1 MRWVAVLLC
10 LTIACKKKEAEP
22 EPAAAPTAPSVGHS
36 KTELKD
42 DPGDHGGG
50 GGHSKTAEGP
60 GDAGE
65 VADAR
70 LYGGDGSPAFR
81 DERGAVHGPGGR
93 IFMGRGVDCTDKI
106 DHCLR
111 EGVWFAAGNVVAGK
125 LYRATPVFEFEGK
138 WWNFNEQESTDH
150 KVLLKTKTVESPA
163 ELVPGSAVIWLV
175 AANSSAK
182 WLNSEHDALT
192 SSRWDA
198 GVIKSVGSET
208 FEVQGWPSPIPIDTA
223 RVVIERK

>member
-22 EPAAAPTAPSVGHS
+22 EPAAPTTPSVGHS

-42 DPGDHGGG
+42 DPGEHG
-50 GGHSKTAEGP
+50 GGHSKTGAAP
-60 GDAGE
+60 DDAGGE
-65 VADAR
+65 PADAR
-70 LYGGDGSPAFR
+70 LYGGDGSPPYR

-111 EGVWFAAGNVVAGK
+111 EGVWFAAGNVISGK
-125 LYRATPVFEFEGK
+125 LFRATPVFEFEGK
-138 WWNFNEQESTDH
+138 WWNFSEQESTDH
-150 KVLLKTKTVESPA
+150 GVLLKTKRVESA
-163 ELVPGSAVIWLV
+163 SELVPGSAVIWLV

-208 FEVQGWPSPIPIDTA
+208 LEVHGWPSSIPIDTA